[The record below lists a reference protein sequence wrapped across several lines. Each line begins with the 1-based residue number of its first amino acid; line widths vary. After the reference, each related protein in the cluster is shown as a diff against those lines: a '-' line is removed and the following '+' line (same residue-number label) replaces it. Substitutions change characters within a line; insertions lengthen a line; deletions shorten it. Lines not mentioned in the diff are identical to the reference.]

1 MAVSISVAAVI
12 AAAESRLRIP
22 ACTTSTAYTAAEML
36 ATVQRA
42 AKALFALARERM
54 GEEFDTLLDAA
65 LVTVA
70 NTSDVSI
77 AALTNFGELYR
88 LTWLYDSTTLVE
100 MGETSVADFEPPAF
114 NPRAWGSSGPNQP
127 SYRLI
132 NAATL
137 RVTPCP
143 NAVYNLRVWYT
154 AHTPVAT
161 ASDTFNG
168 RLDWDEWL
176 IAYVCREVAIAK
188 KRDFAPFELALR
200 TLEGAIFSPDRKRAP
215 ESVRVIRDVESA
227 AARYLDRKTGDWWI
241 G

>member
-1 MAVSISVAAVI
+1 MSVTISVPAVI
-12 AAAESRLRIP
+12 AAVESRMRIP
-22 ACTTSTAYTAAEML
+22 TCTTSTAYTAAEML
-36 ATVQRA
+36 AAVQRA

-54 GEEFDTLLDAA
+54 GEELDTLLDAA

-88 LTWLYDSTTLVE
+88 LAWLYDSTTLVE
-100 MGETSVADFEPPAF
+100 LGDTDIADFEPPAF
-114 NPRAWGSSGPNQP
+114 NPRAWANNGPNRP

-143 NAVYNLRVWYT
+143 NAIYNLRIWYT

-161 ASDTFNG
+161 AADTFQG

-188 KRDFAPFELALR
+188 KRDFAAFDLQLSDTESK
-200 TLEGAIFSPDRKRAP
+200 IFSPNRKRAP
-215 ESVRVIRDVESA
+215 EAVKVIRDVESPG
-227 AARYLDRKTGDWWI
+227 ARYFDRKTGDWWI
-241 G
+241 